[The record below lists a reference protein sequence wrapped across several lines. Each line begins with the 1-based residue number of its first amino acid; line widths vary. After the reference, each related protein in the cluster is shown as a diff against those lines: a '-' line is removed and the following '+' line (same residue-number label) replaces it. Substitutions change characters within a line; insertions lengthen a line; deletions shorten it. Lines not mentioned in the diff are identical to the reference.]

1 VGWDEESDDEAANT
15 PVAGGSTT
23 LQPKPTLKGGDD
35 GLLKPSIVSPRS
47 HDVLSQPD
55 SDASYDIVSGAPS
68 RAGGSPKES
77 KIDEHSDE
85 EDWE

>member
-15 PVAGGSTT
+15 PVAAGSTT
-23 LQPKPTLKGGDD
+23 LQPKAAPKSDD
-35 GLLKPSIVSPRS
+35 SLLKPSVASPRS